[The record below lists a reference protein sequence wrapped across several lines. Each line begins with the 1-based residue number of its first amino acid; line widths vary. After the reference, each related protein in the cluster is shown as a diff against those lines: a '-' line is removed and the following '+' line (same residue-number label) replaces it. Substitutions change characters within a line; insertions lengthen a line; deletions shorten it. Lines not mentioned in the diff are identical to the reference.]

1 MLKYECTENIRT
13 EIMAVLYTKD
23 VKEEE
28 KEIGVMRKT
37 KNNSLNETSLCI
49 SREKLAEMLN
59 VGLATAD
66 RISREAGARIRIG
79 KRVIIKID
87 KVNAYLEEIAE

>member
-1 MLKYECTENIRT
+1 MIEYRCIEMIKTT
-13 EIMAVLYTKD
+13 FVVVLYTKD
-23 VKEEE
+23 VIEEE
-28 KEIGVMRKT
+28 MEIGVMRKT

>member
-23 VKEEE
+23 VIEE

>member
-1 MLKYECTENIRT
+1 MIEYRCIEMIKTT
-13 EIMAVLYTKD
+13 FVVVLYTKD
-23 VKEEE
+23 VIEEE
-28 KEIGVMRKT
+28 MEIEVMRKT

-87 KVNAYLEEIAE
+87 KVKAYLEKLAG